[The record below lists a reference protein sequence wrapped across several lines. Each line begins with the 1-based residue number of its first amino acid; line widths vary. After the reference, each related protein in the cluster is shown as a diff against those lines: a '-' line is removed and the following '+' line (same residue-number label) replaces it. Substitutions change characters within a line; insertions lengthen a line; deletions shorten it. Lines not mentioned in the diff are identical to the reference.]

1 MLLEGKTAVITGAGS
16 GVGRAAAL
24 LFASNGA
31 RVVCAD
37 VIDDRNAE
45 TVELVRAAGGEA
57 LAVHCDVTRESDLEA
72 AIKAA
77 VDAWGRLDVMY
88 NNAGIASV
96 MLGASAQR
104 FDETGDADYNRLSD
118 VNFRGVVNGCRQ
130 AIRQF
135 LAQGDNKGVIVNTA
149 SVAGMIGWGGSI
161 YGATKGAVIQLTRG
175 LAIEYAKQ
183 GIRVNSVCP
192 AGMATNF
199 GNPLEAGYRKV
210 TPEMQANYGKHH
222 PLGLPIEPEDTAN
235 AALFLA
241 SDMAKNITGVSI
253 PVDGGLA
260 AG

>member
-24 LFASNGA
+24 LFARNGA
-31 RVVCAD
+31 KVVCAD
-37 VIDDRNAE
+37 VVDDRNAE
-45 TVELVRAAGGEA
+45 TVELVRAEGGEA
-57 LAVHCDVTRESDLEA
+57 VAVHCDVRHEDHLEA

-77 VDAWGRLDVMY
+77 VDHWGRLDVMF
-88 NNAGIASV
+88 NNAGIAST
-96 MLGASAQR
+96 MLGAGVQGFTDTS
-104 FDETGDADYNRLSD
+104 DADFDRLSD

-135 LAQGDNKGVIVNTA
+135 ILQDDNQGVIVNTA
-149 SVAGMIGWGGSI
+149 SAAGLIGWGGSI

-175 LAIEYAKQ
+175 LAVEYAKQ

-199 GNPLEAGYRKV
+199 GNPLEAGYRQV
-210 TPEMQANYGKHH
+210 TPEMQETYGKLH
-222 PLGLPIEPEDTAN
+222 PLGRAIDPEDPAN

-241 SDMAKNITGVSI
+241 SDMAKNITGVAI
-253 PVDGGLA
+253 PVDGGLVA
-260 AG
+260 S